1 MKIMRLLTLAGA
13 LFAFTETAVA
23 DPISFSTSG
32 YSISGIGA
40 EFQTTYDSFTLTGL
54 SGTVNQAPGSTA
66 SVEIGTY
73 SFTVG
78 PNCYACTQ
86 TPSGFTTG
94 FTATIDGQTRNI
106 LLPWSWSSTGPVD
119 TLAVGAAAPVTYSLG
134 ADALTV
140 TGLRLGDLSSAGG
153 TVSGDLMASFNLS
166 PVIAPPA
173 AHPATTV
180 PEPYSVALFGV
191 GLAGLAFLTARR
203 RRSGV

>member
-1 MKIMRLLTLAGA
+1 MIFTRLLALTGA
-13 LFAFTETAVA
+13 FLAFTGVA
-23 DPISFSTSG
+23 AANPISFSTSG
-32 YSISGIGA
+32 YSATGIGA
-40 EFQTTYDSFTLTGL
+40 DFQTIYDSFTLTGL
-54 SGTVNQAPGSTA
+54 SGTVNQAPGSTT

-73 SFTVG
+73 AFTVG

-119 TLAVGAAAPVTYSLG
+119 TLDIGAAAPVTFSLG

-140 TGLRLGDLSSAGG
+140 TGLSLGDLSSAGG

-166 PVIAPPA
+166 PVITAPAVRPA
-173 AHPATTV
+173 ATV
-180 PEPYSVALFGV
+180 PEPYSLALFAV
-191 GLAGLAFLTARR
+191 GLAGLAFLAARR
-203 RRSGV
+203 RRHGV